1 MWRVLSSPPNYC
13 QNQASKS
20 WRKTE
25 RVEWKSYLCH
35 QTLTFLLTK
44 NHTTIRKVPLGQGK
58 NRGWLWHEKSIIC
71 KVWPRGLSSCS
82 LGRDALAGSTVHNR
96 VNVNHYR
103 TCAIISCRLC
113 GFSPNVKSASFFC
126 VAPSRKFHWYLRTLS
141 LKFQKA
147 RTKIEV
153 FPSLPCWLSQ
163 LDWDSQQGRDRKTK
177 FCIKVAW
184 SLGCLMT

>member
-1 MWRVLSSPPNYC
+1 MDGP
-13 QNQASKS
+13 
-20 WRKTE
+20 

-35 QTLTFLLTK
+35 QTLPVLLTK

-113 GFSPNVKSASFFC
+113 GFSPYVKWVVVLLFFARPLLC
-126 VAPSRKFHWYLRTLS
+126 SYSITVFNKPWQRKKKVLTWKELALAF
-141 LKFQKA
+141 LKKLQFKEL
-147 RTKIEV
+147 KI
-153 FPSLPCWLSQ
+153 
-163 LDWDSQQGRDRKTK
+163 
-177 FCIKVAW
+177 FCQR
-184 SLGCLMT
+184 L

>member
-1 MWRVLSSPPNYC
+1 MDGP
-13 QNQASKS
+13 
-20 WRKTE
+20 

-82 LGRDALAGSTVHNR
+82 LGRDALATGSTVHNR

-113 GFSPNVKSASFFC
+113 GFSPNFNFLFLHCPFWIAAQSQFLTDCGNERNLNVLTWKEISFSTSKNFC
-126 VAPSRKFHWYLRTLS
+126 WRFDYL
-141 LKFQKA
+141 
-147 RTKIEV
+147 
-153 FPSLPCWLSQ
+153 
-163 LDWDSQQGRDRKTK
+163 D
-177 FCIKVAW
+177 
-184 SLGCLMT
+184 